1 MTYNKITEEPPKHF
15 QQIFYYKYRR
25 MVLLLFRVV
34 AERKMIAIQTC
45 WQWRG
50 RQGSTHQLYVE
61 STMDF
66 TVSTI
71 LNWEQKQQTFL
82 QGTVFLVYVEMGFAD
97 SDMVTIDI
105 NLANEESAAKFNI
118 LVSQIPCTAS
128 YRYITHILT
137 VVFIYLDVLDNI
149 QLLKYAALTIFLQDN
164 IYNEDIS

>member
-1 MTYNKITEEPPKHF
+1 
-15 QQIFYYKYRR
+15 
-25 MVLLLFRVV
+25 
-34 AERKMIAIQTC
+34 
-45 WQWRG
+45 
-50 RQGSTHQLYVE
+50 
-61 STMDF
+61 MDF